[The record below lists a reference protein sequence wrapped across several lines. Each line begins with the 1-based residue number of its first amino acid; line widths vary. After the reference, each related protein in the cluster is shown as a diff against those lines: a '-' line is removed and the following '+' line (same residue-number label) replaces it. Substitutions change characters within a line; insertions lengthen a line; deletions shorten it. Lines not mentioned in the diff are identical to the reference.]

1 MFRVAFK
8 RLGLRKKESR
18 ASYVYRPGIDT
29 LEQRRV
35 LATIHVDDD
44 GDEDFTSIQ
53 AAVAA
58 ANPGDTIKVSP
69 GVYNESVVVDKRLTI
84 LGAQKEFNPTRREPS
99 ASKQSIVEVP
109 AGASHG
115 FQLAA
120 DDIVLRG
127 FTIQDSND
135 DGNPAGVTGI
145 DVEQTTAGHTIANN
159 IIQSNTTGIYL
170 NTDGTDDTLVRRNL
184 IRDNNQ
190 AGAAAGNGI
199 YSDQGLASVDIVEN
213 RFNNQDNAAIII
225 VGGPPATAP
234 VLQTDISIERNVM
247 TNGGNAGV
255 IMINTTNSE
264 ISRNVMTNH
273 GGSAIF
279 LGGGVSNVDIE
290 RNVLT
295 NGAFTGIN
303 VTASFTGVADT
314 DINITQNVITNFGDA
329 GIQLREGANNILVSR
344 NTVTRSGHGIWVK
357 DAVDNLIERN
367 QLDRN
372 LIDGIRAEATSANNV
387 FSRNNARR
395 NVEHDYHDESN
406 GGGTAGTA
414 NTWTRNKGRT
424 QNRPGLINNS

>member
-1 MFRVAFK
+1 MFRAVIM

-18 ASYVYRPGIDT
+18 ASYWCRPGIDT

-35 LATIHVDDD
+35 LATLTVDDS
-44 GDEDFTSIQ
+44 GGADFTSIQ
-53 AAVAA
+53 AAVTA
-58 ANPGDTIKVSP
+58 ANPGDTIRVRQ
-69 GVYNESVVVDKRLTI
+69 GTYNESVVVDKRLTI
-84 LGAQKEFNPTRREPS
+84 LGAQHEFNPSRRETS

-145 DVEQTTAGHTIANN
+145 DVEATTAGHTIANN
-159 IIQSNTTGIYL
+159 IVQSNTIGIFL

-234 VLQTDISIERNVM
+234 LLQTDITIERNVM

-264 ISRNVMTNH
+264 INRNVMTNH

-303 VTASFTGVADT
+303 VTASYTGVADT
-314 DINITQNVITNFGDA
+314 DINISQNVITNFGDA
-329 GIQLREGANNILVSR
+329 GIQLREGANNIVVSR
-344 NTVTRSGHGIWVK
+344 NTVTRSGHGIWVR

-387 FSRNNARR
+387 FSKNNARR
-395 NVEHDYHDESN
+395 NVEHDYHDDST

-414 NTWTRNKGRT
+414 NTWSKNKGKT